1 MEFDNDDSIDIENF
15 EKDDYKKDEAL
26 IVDLNNLLD
35 NSSKKDRNSQ
45 NGESD

>member
-1 MEFDNDDSIDIENF
+1 MCVSNNQN
-15 EKDDYKKDEAL
+15 KKDEAL

>member
-35 NSSKKDRNSQ
+35 NSSKKDRNS
-45 NGESD
+45 